1 MRGQKASWVRLL
13 TLKCIK
19 QQTANPY
26 MIHTKMM
33 TPKNTFLLKDRSISK
48 ILYFFNT
55 LPDAS
60 YAVEKLNVSLA
71 IGFLDGPFP
80 LAFINQSHN

>member
-1 MRGQKASWVRLL
+1 
-13 TLKCIK
+13 
-19 QQTANPY
+19 

-33 TPKNTFLLKDRSISK
+33 TPKNMFLLKDRFINK

-60 YAVEKLNVSLA
+60 FAVGKLKVSLV
-71 IGFLDGPFP
+71 IGFREGPFP
-80 LAFINQSHN
+80 LAFINERVTTRS

>member
-1 MRGQKASWVRLL
+1 
-13 TLKCIK
+13 
-19 QQTANPY
+19 

-33 TPKNTFLLKDRSISK
+33 TPKNTFLLKDRFISK

-60 YAVEKLNVSLA
+60 YAVGKSSVSLV
-71 IGFLDGPFP
+71 ISLLDG
-80 LAFINQSHN
+80 LSHELLLIRVTIRS

>member
-1 MRGQKASWVRLL
+1 
-13 TLKCIK
+13 
-19 QQTANPY
+19 

-80 LAFINQSHN
+80 LALLIRVTIRSQINRYIINPMIEV

>member
-1 MRGQKASWVRLL
+1 
-13 TLKCIK
+13 
-19 QQTANPY
+19 

-33 TPKNTFLLKDRSISK
+33 TPKNTFLLKDRFISK

-60 YAVEKLNVSLA
+60 YAVGKSSVSLV
-71 IGFLDGPFP
+71 ISFLDG
-80 LAFINQSHN
+80 LSHEL

>member
-1 MRGQKASWVRLL
+1 
-13 TLKCIK
+13 
-19 QQTANPY
+19 

-33 TPKNTFLLKDRSISK
+33 TPKNMFLLKDRFINK

-60 YAVEKLNVSLA
+60 FAVGKLR
-71 IGFLDGPFP
+71 
-80 LAFINQSHN
+80 

>member
-1 MRGQKASWVRLL
+1 MCGQKASWVRLL
-13 TLKCIK
+13 TLKCNK
-19 QQTANPY
+19 QQTANVY

-33 TPKNTFLLKDRSISK
+33 TPKNMFLLKDRFINK

-60 YAVEKLNVSLA
+60 YAMGKLNVSLD
-71 IGFLDGPFP
+71 ISFREGPFP
-80 LAFINQSHN
+80 LAFTSKSHD

>member
-1 MRGQKASWVRLL
+1 
-13 TLKCIK
+13 
-19 QQTANPY
+19 

-33 TPKNTFLLKDRSISK
+33 TPKNTFLLKDRFIGK

-60 YAVEKLNVSLA
+60 YAVGKLNGSLV

-80 LAFINQSHN
+80 LAFINKSHN